1 MGNQVTVATITHPY
15 YGEKFADWQKWR
27 DVYEGGQRFIDRYLE
42 PFSSREGDAAF
53 KRRKKV
59 TYNPAFAKQA
69 VNEIKNSIYQRLT
82 DISRVG
88 GSQTYKRAVEGKD
101 GGVNL
106 LGESMTSFIGRRVL
120 PELLTMAR
128 VGVYVDMPAVSGVTV
143 ADAVGKRPYVYM
155 YHAEDI
161 RSWCYDEEANSNE
174 FTNILLRDYYNSY
187 DEATGLPTGIICR
200 YKRLWIGGDGF
211 VHCQYYDETGEMTDN
226 KGVKAEGL
234 DTEIVL
240 QIQRIPFVLLEIS
253 DSLLSE
259 VSNYQIALL
268 NLASSDMAY
277 ALFANF
283 PFYTEQYEP
292 RAISEHIRRPGQG
305 SGGEASDATTAKAEE
320 VRVGTTTGRRYPKG
334 LERPQF
340 IHPSAEPLKASMEK
354 QAQLKEE
361 IRLLVNLSVSNLQP
375 RGQSADSKK
384 ADNDALEAGLSYI
397 GMELQT
403 MEQKVCQFWD
413 AYENQG
419 EATVKYPETYEI
431 RSPEEKQ
438 AEAQNLQKVAATVA
452 SKTFQ
457 KAVMKRIARLTVGNT
472 VSVEQ
477 LTKIEKEIDAA
488 KGYTVDPEVIAK
500 DVEIG
505 VCDLDTASELRGY
518 PEGTVEKAA
527 DDHAER
533 LARIAESQASAK
545 PDPNPAARGVADQ
558 DSNPTGGGKQEKK
571 SSLDTSKDATVKDKQ
586 RGDGKKSDV
595 KKESKE

>member
-15 YGEKFADWQKWR
+15 YGQKFADWQKWR
-27 DVYEGGQRFIDRYLE
+27 DVYEGGQHFIDAYLE
-42 PFSSREGDAAF
+42 PFSSREGEVAF

-69 VNEIKNSIYQRLT
+69 VNEIKNSIFQRLI
-82 DISRVG
+82 DVSRVG
-88 GSQTYKRAVEGKD
+88 GSETYRRAIEGKD

-106 LGESMTSFIGRRVL
+106 LGESMMSFIGRRIL

-128 VGVYVDMPAVSGVTV
+128 VGVYLDMPEVSGVTI
-143 ADAVGKRPYVYM
+143 ADSIDARPYLYM
-155 YHAEDI
+155 YHTEDI
-161 RSWCYDEEANSNE
+161 RSWCYDEEANNNE
-174 FTNILLRDYYNSY
+174 FTNVLLRDYYNVY
-187 DEATGLPTGIICR
+187 DGETGLPIGTSCR
-200 YKRLWIGGDGF
+200 YKRLWIGDDGF
-211 VHCQYYDETGEMTDN
+211 VHCQYYDKDSELAYKDGT
-226 KGVKAEGL
+226 KAEGM

-240 QIQRIPFVLLEIS
+240 EIKRIPFVLMELS

-259 VSNYQIALL
+259 VANYQVALL
-268 NLASSDMAY
+268 NLASSDIAY

-283 PFYTEQYEP
+283 PFYIEQYEP
-292 RAISEHIRRPGQG
+292 RAVSPHLRTPSQG
-305 SGGEASDATTAKAEE
+305 SGGEASDAASAKAEE

-354 QAQLKEE
+354 QEQLKEE
-361 IRLLVNLSVSNLQP
+361 IRLLVNLSVANLQP

-384 ADNDALEAGLSYI
+384 ADNDVLEAGLSCI
-397 GMELQT
+397 GMELET
-403 MEQKVCQFWD
+403 MERKVAQFWN
-413 AYENQG
+413 AYENKG
-419 EATVKYPETYEI
+419 EATVNYPETYEI

-438 AEAQNLQKVAATVA
+438 AEAQTLQKVSGTVP
-452 SKTFQ
+452 SKTYQ
-457 KAVMKRIARLTVGNT
+457 KEVAKRIARLTVSRN

-477 LTKIEKEIDAA
+477 LRKIDAEIDKA

-505 VCDLDTASELRGY
+505 VCDLETASQLRGY

-533 LARIAESQASAK
+533 LARIAESQAAAK
-545 PDPNPAARGVADQ
+545 PAPNAAARGVSDQ
-558 DSNPTGGGKQEKK
+558 DANPSGGGAAEKK
-571 SSLDTSKDATVKDKQ
+571 ASMDTTAEGTVKDKQ
-586 RGDGKKSDV
+586 RGDGAKSET